1 MGLKSSRK
9 LLSAFLTAIIAFS
22 FISICFGILQIS
34 TVYNKNYYINGLSDS
49 SVALECEKQLSSKY
63 EALSAKTNIPVDI
76 FNSVTKKYS
85 TTDSLRQAASNLFD
99 ENDSKLKN
107 EVRQQYFEDTCKEYF
122 NANNIRY
129 DEKAVKLACEEAS
142 DIYSDTVG
150 IHNLDYLKQSIVFNR
165 TKVTRQMSFYVLFT
179 ASAVICICLLY
190 KNKQEERLLYISYS
204 LFASSTGCFLYSVL
218 NMIFKPY
225 RDFISTIEP
234 EIFAKAFISMSS
246 KYNLR
251 LMLVS
256 VVLLI
261 LAVVSFV
268 IYVRWSKREQFRKDT
283 RFGKII
289 HKL

>member
-63 EALSAKTNIPVDI
+63 EALSVKTDIPFDI
-76 FNSVTKKYS
+76 FNSVTKKYN
-85 TTDSLRQAASNLFD
+85 TTESLRQAASNLFD

-107 EVRQQYFEDTCKEYF
+107 YARQQYFEDTCKEYF
-122 NANNIRY
+122 KANNIRY
-129 DEKAVKLACEEAS
+129 DENAVKLACKEAS

-150 IHNLDYLKQSIVFNR
+150 IHNLDYLKESIAFNR

-179 ASAVICICLLY
+179 AGALICICLLY
-190 KNKQEERLLYISYS
+190 KNKREERLRYISYS
-204 LFASSTGCFLYSVL
+204 LFASSVGCFLYSVF

-234 EIFAKAFISMSS
+234 EIFANAFISMSS
-246 KYNLR
+246 RYNYR
-251 LMLVS
+251 LMLIS
-256 VVLLI
+256 LVLLM
-261 LAVVSFV
+261 LAVISLV